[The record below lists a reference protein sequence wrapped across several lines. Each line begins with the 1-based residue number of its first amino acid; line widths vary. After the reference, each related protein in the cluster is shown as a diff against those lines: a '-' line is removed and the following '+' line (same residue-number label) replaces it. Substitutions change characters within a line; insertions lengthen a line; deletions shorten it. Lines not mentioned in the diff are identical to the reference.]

1 MGTCPQKHQGR
12 GLVGDSVEP
21 EGDGERGQW
30 IRGSSVQGEACWVL
44 RPVGTCPQH
53 LGKGLVGGLMDRRG
67 WGEREQWSR
76 GSNVQGEACWAPVDL
91 AQAQLVVWVPGRWC
105 VTPLSLALC

>member
-1 MGTCPQKHQGR
+1 MDQGQQCPR
-12 GLVGDSVEP
+12 GSMLGAEASGHMP
-21 EGDGERGQW
+21 PASGER
-30 IRGSSVQGEACWVL
+30 S
-44 RPVGTCPQH
+44 
-53 LGKGLVGGLMDRRG
+53 GGWLDGPRRG

-76 GSNVQGEACWAPVDL
+76 GSNVQGEACWVLVDL